1 MKRLAKWSG
10 LMAGVA
16 FGTMIGMQVIAAVR
30 RRLDRSLG
38 QMERVAEDAR
48 QAMENT
54 AEALR
59 HTENAL
65 RETRRGIS

>member
-10 LMAGVA
+10 LVA
-16 FGTMIGMQVIAAVR
+16 AVAAGTMVGMQVIAAVR
-30 RRLDRSLG
+30 RRLTRSLG

-48 QAMENT
+48 QAMEKT

-59 HTENAL
+59 HTEDAL
-65 RETRRGIS
+65 RETRRSVS